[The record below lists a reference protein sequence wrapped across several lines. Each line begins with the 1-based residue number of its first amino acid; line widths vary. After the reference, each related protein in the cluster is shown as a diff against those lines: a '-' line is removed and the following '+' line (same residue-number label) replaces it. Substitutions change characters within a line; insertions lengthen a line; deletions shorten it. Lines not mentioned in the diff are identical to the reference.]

1 MLLKIIYS
9 PLLSDSRNYCC
20 WNILLSSILVYPTQ
34 KILAQEID
42 VDGDGEVSEQEFNN
56 FMTPIIVKEES
67 VAEPEASARRMFNI
81 IDSMEESDGKVTTKK
96 FKDMLELFGMP
107 MSYEEVREL
116 FHEYDE
122 DFDGYLDEEEFTL
135 MMMDTGI
142 ED

>member
-1 MLLKIIYS
+1 MY
-9 PLLSDSRNYCC
+9 
-20 WNILLSSILVYPTQ
+20 ILLSFLTHIINFPLYSELFNLNL

-42 VDGDGEVSEQEFNN
+42 VDGDGEVSEKEFHN
-56 FMTPIIVKEES
+56 FMMPIIVKDES
-67 VAEPEASARRMFNI
+67 VTKPETSARRMFNI